1 LKRVDD
7 AKTEAPFV
15 EYGFETKFA
24 NQGLIEMYKISK
36 VRNENWLFSQYTY
49 MVAYYSIKFTTLEK
63 MASSKKRGKGKKNET
78 KPEPVMA
85 TAVWSDEKWSQMDQ
99 EDIPVAEIVEPSAPS
114 MDVMY

>member
-1 LKRVDD
+1 
-7 AKTEAPFV
+7 
-15 EYGFETKFA
+15 
-24 NQGLIEMYKISK
+24 
-36 VRNENWLFSQYTY
+36 
-49 MVAYYSIKFTTLEK
+49 